1 SYSAPG
7 APGASVIV
15 IKDGKVL
22 FKKAYG
28 LANLEKKV
36 AATTS
41 TNYRLA
47 SVTKQFTAM
56 AIMILAERQKL
67 SYEDRL
73 SDFFPGFPAYGKQIT
88 VRHLLN
94 HTSGLLAY
102 EDVMPDS
109 TTVPLTDNDVLRL
122 MEQQDHTNFPPGSE
136 FRYSNSGYVLLG
148 LIVEKASGI
157 SFPDFLRKNIF
168 RPL

>member
-1 SYSAPG
+1 KSTQNLEPETRNSELRTPNSKLRTPKDHIMNLLLIIMSLTITPMSATGSNQDKAKAMDALFSSYSAPG

-28 LANLEKKV
+28 LANLEKNV

-73 SDFFPGFPAYGKQIT
+73 SDFFPGFPEYGKQIT

-94 HTSGLLAY
+94 HTSG
-102 EDVMPDS
+102 
-109 TTVPLTDNDVLRL
+109 
-122 MEQQDHTNFPPGSE
+122 
-136 FRYSNSGYVLLG
+136 
-148 LIVEKASGI
+148 
-157 SFPDFLRKNIF
+157 
-168 RPL
+168 